1 MKNAYCLAMLV
12 RMKRSLQRTAFI
24 ALPLLLAACGTM
36 RSSVVVEPAP
46 DAYDSR
52 PYDSRPHENR
62 APVSKPVYN
71 APANPA
77 PARTPIPG
85 GSYQVKKGDTLYS
98 IAFRNGVDVRDLAQW
113 NGVAQPYTIW
123 PGQQLRLSP
132 SGRANVAVRGPAT
145 AAPAVASAPPAHVAP
160 AAAAPS
166 EPMFEPVPASGST
179 SAASNVAATA
189 APAMSSANKPRIPA
203 PAAATTAAT
212 VVPVAGVTSPPPAT
226 LPPPAPAAAVSTGP
240 ARNMGGVNWR
250 WPAQGAVLSRFQA
263 SDAIP
268 GIEIGGKS
276 GDPVRAAADGVV
288 VYSGNGLVGYGELV
302 IIKHNDSFLSAY
314 GHNSKRLVKEG
325 QRVTAGQQIAE
336 MGSTG
341 ASRDELEF
349 QIRKDG
355 NPVDP
360 LGFLPSR

>member
-1 MKNAYCLAMLV
+1 MDDETEGFRMKKLHGLGMLAFMNRYLQMLV
-12 RMKRSLQRTAFI
+12 LVMGSMV
-24 ALPLLLAACGTM
+24 LAACGTM

-46 DAYDSR
+46 GGYSDYR
-52 PYDSRPHENR
+52 PPRSANV
-62 APVSKPVYN
+62 APS
-71 APANPA
+71 ANTA

-85 GSYQVKKGDTLYS
+85 GSYEVKKGETLYS
-98 IAFRNGVDVRDLAQW
+98 IAFRNGVDFRDLAQW
-113 NGVAQPYTIW
+113 NAVAPPYTIW
-123 PGQQLRLSP
+123 PGQRLKLSP
-132 SGRANVAVRGPAT
+132 SGKAVAVARNVPEST
-145 AAPAVASAPPAHVAP
+145 PVAAPVHASSAPSPAASVPTFEPVSEADTASANNTAPPATSSVP
-160 AAAAPS
+160 A
-166 EPMFEPVPASGST
+166 PVPTRQKSLTPAL
-179 SAASNVAATA
+179 SA
-189 APAMSSANKPRIPA
+189 
-203 PAAATTAAT
+203 TAAT
-212 VVPVAGVTSPPPAT
+212 VVPVAGVPTPAPAT
-226 LPPPAPAAAVSTGP
+226 LPPPAPAPVVSGS
-240 ARNMGGVNWR
+240 ARSIGGVNWR
-250 WPAQGAVLSRFQA
+250 WPAQGALLKRFQSA
-263 SDAIP
+263 DAIP
-268 GIEIGGKS
+268 GIEIGGKA